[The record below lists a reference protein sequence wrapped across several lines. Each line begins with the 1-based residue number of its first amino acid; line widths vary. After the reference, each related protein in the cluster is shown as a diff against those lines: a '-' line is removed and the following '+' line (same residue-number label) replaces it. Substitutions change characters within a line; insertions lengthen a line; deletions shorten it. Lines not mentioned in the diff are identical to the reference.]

1 MKIFQVVACLFEMKN
16 KILALKYRP
25 QEFKDL
31 IGQEIMVQTIINA
44 IKLNK
49 TPNAYLLTGIRGVGK
64 TTTARLIAKALN
76 CEKNFNPKLNCTSE
90 KFCETC
96 QEIINSNH
104 IDILEMD
111 AASKTGIDDVREL
124 IENSKYSPTSAK
136 YKIFII
142 DEVHM
147 LSKQAFNGLLKTLE
161 EPPPSLKFILATTE
175 ARKIPV
181 TILSRCQRF
190 DLKRVS
196 IENLCKHL
204 KNIALKE
211 KGKITDDAIKL
222 IAKTSEGSVRDS
234 ISLLDRALISQSIN
248 DGKPI
253 EDQEVREMLG
263 LADKSKVILLFKEI
277 LNGKEKD
284 ALKYLNEL
292 INDGLDAKNFLN
304 DILEVIYL
312 FSRRINLGPIEK
324 DTSISEAEVEMV
336 DQYSKNID
344 MQDIGLFWQLTIKT
358 IDDLRIVGN
367 ENLTLEMYI
376 MQLIHLK
383 NIDEK
388 KELDIG
394 SGVKFTSNE
403 TLSGKKNDNNALE
416 TNLPNK
422 IKNQLKSTDQIKSD
436 PIKDLTVKN
445 QNNKFKITSFQSLID
460 KANIEKEI
468 ELKYDLERN
477 VKLVS
482 FNTGKINIS
491 FNEKLNKNFIKTLTE
506 KLLQW
511 TGERWIITLSKNNEV
526 KSIYEKNI
534 ENQNNQIE
542 EFKKNKIASDIKK
555 AFPDAKL
562 IEIEDKE

>member
-1 MKIFQVVACLFEMKN
+1 MTN

-31 IGQEIMVQTIINA
+31 IGQEVMAQTITNA
-44 IKLNK
+44 IKIGK

-64 TTTARLIAKALN
+64 TTTARLVAKALN
-76 CEKNFNPKLNCTSE
+76 CQKNDDPKINCSIE
-90 KFCETC
+90 KFCPTC

-136 YKIFII
+136 FKIFII

-175 ARKIPV
+175 VRKIPV
-181 TILSRCQRF
+181 TVLSRCQRF

-196 IENLCKHL
+196 VEQLCEHL
-204 KNIALKE
+204 KKIADKE
-211 KGKITDDAIKL
+211 KGKISEDAIKL
-222 IAKTSEGSVRDS
+222 IARTSEGSVRDS

-248 DGKPI
+248 KNKQI
-253 EDQEVREMLG
+253 EEPDVRMMLG
-263 LADKSKVILLFKEI
+263 LADKSKIITMFKEV
-277 LNGKEKD
+277 LSGNEKN
-284 ALKYLNEL
+284 ASKILNEL

-304 DILEVIYL
+304 DILEVLYL
-312 FSRRINLGPIEK
+312 FSRRISLGPIEK
-324 DTSISEAEVEMV
+324 DMSVSEAEVQMI

-376 MQLIHLK
+376 MQLVHLK
-383 NIDEK
+383 NIDTK
-388 KELDIG
+388 KQATNLENDSNQT
-394 SGVKFTSNE
+394 SGDA
-403 TLSGKKNDNNALE
+403 LIGKKIDDQQVDNI
-416 TNLPNK
+416 PNQV
-422 IKNQLKSTDQIKSD
+422 KNQLKNINQIKTN
-436 PIKDLTVKN
+436 PIKNSSKES
-445 QNNKFKITSFQSLID
+445 QNTKIEITSFQDLINL
-460 KANIEKEI
+460 ANKEKEI

-482 FNTGKINIS
+482 FNRGKIDIS
-491 FNEKLNKNFIKTLTE
+491 FNEKLNKNFIKNLTE
-506 KLLQW
+506 KLLSW
-511 TGERWIITLSKNNEV
+511 TGERWIISLSKNNKA
-526 KSIYEKNI
+526 KSVYEKNL
-534 ENQNNQIE
+534 ENKDNMIE
-542 EFKKNKIASDIKK
+542 EFKKSKTAQDIQKT
-555 AFPDAKL
+555 FPDAKL
-562 IEIEDKE
+562 VDLIEEE

>member
-1 MKIFQVVACLFEMKN
+1 MTN

-31 IGQEIMVQTIINA
+31 IGQEIMSQTITNA
-44 IKLNK
+44 IKLGK

-76 CEKNFNPKLNCTSE
+76 CEKNKNSKINCSSRN
-90 KFCETC
+90 FCKTC
-96 QEIINSNH
+96 REIINSNH

-136 YKIFII
+136 FKIFII

-190 DLKRVS
+190 DLKRVNV
-196 IENLCKHL
+196 EKLCSHL
-204 KNIALKE
+204 RYICTEE
-211 KGKITDDAIKL
+211 KGNISDDAIKL

-234 ISLLDRALISQSIN
+234 ISLLDRALISQSIKDN
-248 DGKPI
+248 KKI
-253 EDQEVREMLG
+253 SEEDVRKMLG
-263 LADKSKVILLFKEI
+263 LADKSKVISLLKEV
-277 LNGKEKD
+277 LGGNENE
-284 ALKYLNEL
+284 ALKILRDL

-304 DILEVIYL
+304 DILEVLYL
-312 FSRRINLGPIEK
+312 FGRNINLGPIEK
-324 DTSISEAEVEMV
+324 DMSIPESEIQMINE
-336 DQYSKNID
+336 YSKDID

-358 IDDLRIVGN
+358 IDDLRIIGN

-376 MQLIHLK
+376 MQLVHLK
-383 NIDEK
+383 KIQEK
-388 KELDIG
+388 AEYVNETSVTSANQDQFLD
-394 SGVKFTSNE
+394 KKSNE
-403 TLSGKKNDNNALE
+403 NTLE
-416 TNLPNK
+416 TNISNK
-422 IKNQLKSTDQIKSD
+422 TKKQLKSTDQIKTS
-436 PIKDLTVKN
+436 PIKNLDN
-445 QNNKFKITSFQSLID
+445 QTLAPKIQIKSFQDLINQS
-460 KANIEKEI
+460 KKEKEI

-482 FNTGKINIS
+482 FNKGKIDIS
-491 FNEKLNKNFIKTLTE
+491 FNEKLNKNFIKTLSD
-506 KLLQW
+506 KLFKW
-511 TGERWIITLSKNNEV
+511 TGERWIISLSKNNV
-526 KSIYEKNI
+526 AKSIYEKNL
-534 ENQNNQIE
+534 ENKNE
-542 EFKKNKIASDIKK
+542 MMLDFKKTKIAKDMEI

-562 IEIEDKE
+562 TSVQEEE

>member
-1 MKIFQVVACLFEMKN
+1 MTN

-31 IGQEIMVQTIINA
+31 IGQEVMAQTITNA
-44 IKLNK
+44 IKLGK

-76 CEKNFNPKLNCTSE
+76 CEKNIDPKINCSGE
-90 KFCETC
+90 KFCPTC

-136 YKIFII
+136 FKIFII

-175 ARKIPV
+175 VRKIPV

-196 IENLCKHL
+196 VEQLCEHL
-204 KNIALKE
+204 KKIAGKE
-211 KGKITDDAIKL
+211 KGKISEDAIKL
-222 IAKTSEGSVRDS
+222 IARTSEGSVRDS

-248 DGKPI
+248 ENKQI
-253 EDQEVREMLG
+253 EEPDVRKMLG
-263 LADKSKVILLFKEI
+263 LADKSKVITLFKEV
-277 LNGKEKD
+277 LSGNEKN
-284 ALKYLNEL
+284 ASNILNEL

-304 DILEVIYL
+304 DILEVLYL
-312 FSRRINLGPIEK
+312 FSRRISLGPIEK
-324 DTSISEAEVEMV
+324 DMSVSEAEVQMI

-376 MQLIHLK
+376 MQLVHLK
-383 NIDEK
+383 NIDTK
-388 KELDIG
+388 KQVSNLENE
-394 SGVKFTSNE
+394 SGQISND
-403 TLSGKKNDNNALE
+403 TLLGKKIDDQPVDNI
-416 TNLPNK
+416 PNQ
-422 IKNQLKSTDQIKSD
+422 IKNQLKNINQIKTN
-436 PIKDLTVKN
+436 PIKNLSKESQSTKIE
-445 QNNKFKITSFQSLID
+445 ITSFQDLINL
-460 KANIEKEI
+460 ANKEKEI

-482 FNTGKINIS
+482 FNRGKIDIS
-491 FNEKLNKNFIKTLTE
+491 FNEKLNKNFIKNLTE
-506 KLLQW
+506 KLLSW
-511 TGERWIITLSKNNEV
+511 TGERWIISLSKNSNA
-526 KSIYEKNI
+526 KSIYEKNQ
-534 ENQNNQIE
+534 EDKNNMIE
-542 EFKKNKIASDIKK
+542 EFKKSKVAQDIQK

-562 IEIEDKE
+562 IDLTEEE

>member
-1 MKIFQVVACLFEMKN
+1 MTN

-31 IGQEIMVQTIINA
+31 IGQEVMAQTITNA
-44 IKLNK
+44 IKLGK

-76 CEKNFNPKLNCTSE
+76 CEKNNDPKINCSGE
-90 KFCETC
+90 KFCPTC

-136 YKIFII
+136 FKIFII

-175 ARKIPV
+175 VRKIPV

-196 IENLCKHL
+196 VEQLCQHL
-204 KNIALKE
+204 KKIADKE
-211 KGKITDDAIKL
+211 KGKISEDAIKL
-222 IAKTSEGSVRDS
+222 IARTSEGSVRDS

-248 DGKPI
+248 ENKQI
-253 EDQEVREMLG
+253 EEPDVRKMLG
-263 LADKSKVILLFKEI
+263 LADKSKVITLFKEV
-277 LNGKEKD
+277 LSGNEKN
-284 ALKYLNEL
+284 ASNILNEL

-304 DILEVIYL
+304 DILEVLYL
-312 FSRRINLGPIEK
+312 FSRRISLGPIEK
-324 DTSISEAEVEMV
+324 DMSVSEAEVQMI

-376 MQLIHLK
+376 MQLVHLK
-383 NIDEK
+383 NIDTK
-388 KELDIG
+388 KQVSNLENE
-394 SGVKFTSNE
+394 SGQISND
-403 TLSGKKNDNNALE
+403 TLVGKKIEDQPIDNI
-416 TNLPNK
+416 PNQ
-422 IKNQLKSTDQIKSD
+422 IKNQLKNINQIKTN
-436 PIKDLTVKN
+436 PIKNLPKDN
-445 QNNKFKITSFQSLID
+445 QNKKIEITSFQDLINL
-460 KANIEKEI
+460 ANKEKEI

-482 FNTGKINIS
+482 FNRGKIDIS
-491 FNEKLNKNFIKTLTE
+491 FNEKLNKNFIKNLTE
-506 KLLQW
+506 KLLSW
-511 TGERWIITLSKNNEV
+511 TGERWIISLSKNSNA
-526 KSIYEKNI
+526 KSIYEKNQ
-534 ENQNNQIE
+534 EDKNNMIE
-542 EFKKNKIASDIKK
+542 EFKKSKVAQDIQK

-562 IEIEDKE
+562 IDLTEEE